1 MDNGGRDDDIIFM
14 LHCDWGSMK
23 LDNLSGEGDA
33 VRLLDLVERKNE
45 GDKINKWIK
54 EEEKEKVEKGRRK
67 KGVGGKGL

>member
-1 MDNGGRDDDIIFM
+1 
-14 LHCDWGSMK
+14 MK

-33 VRLLDLVERKNE
+33 VRLLDLIERKNE

>member
-33 VRLLDLVERKNE
+33 VRLLDLVERKND
-45 GDKINKWIK
+45 GDKINK
-54 EEEKEKVEKGRRK
+54 
-67 KGVGGKGL
+67 

>member
-1 MDNGGRDDDIIFM
+1 
-14 LHCDWGSMK
+14 MK

-54 EEEKEKVEKGRRK
+54 EEEKEKGEKGRRK
-67 KGVGGKGL
+67 KGLGGKGL